1 MRPATQKDLDRYG
14 SLRQAAVPAGH
25 FVGDGRRVVA
35 KMIASGNVVEVLC
48 TPEVAEALQVPP
60 GAEVL
65 TASEETLTALVGYRL
80 HGGLMALGRIPPGP
94 SLEPVFAAHASPSSG
109 APPLHLALDHLSNAE
124 NVGAILRACAAFGA
138 SGIIVG
144 PDSASPWARRAIRV
158 SMAAQLVV
166 PIHVVEDLPA
176 TLRRLNAWAADIH
189 GEKRDFRAV
198 DMTAPIC
205 LVIGAEDDGISDEV
219 LAATRGRLY
228 IPMNPDWDCLNAAT
242 SAAVLLA
249 EAQRQRT
256 RAAP

>member
-14 SLRQAAVPAGH
+14 SLRQAAVPEGH
-25 FVGDGRRVVA
+25 FIGDGRRVVA
-35 KMIASGNVVEVLC
+35 KMIAAGNVVEVLC
-48 TPEVAEALQVPP
+48 TAAVAERLQVPP
-60 GAEVL
+60 GTEVL
-65 TASEETLTALVGYRL
+65 TATEETLTTLVGYRL
-80 HGGLMALGRIPPGP
+80 HGGLMALGRIPPAP
-94 SLEPVFAAHASPSSG
+94 SLDAVFAAHASPSSP
-109 APPLHLALDHLSNAE
+109 APLHVALDHLSNAE

-138 SGIIVG
+138 SGLIVG

-189 GEKRDFRAV
+189 GERRDFRAV
-198 DMTAPIC
+198 DMTAPVC

-219 LAATRGRLY
+219 LAACRGRLY

-256 RAAP
+256 TARP